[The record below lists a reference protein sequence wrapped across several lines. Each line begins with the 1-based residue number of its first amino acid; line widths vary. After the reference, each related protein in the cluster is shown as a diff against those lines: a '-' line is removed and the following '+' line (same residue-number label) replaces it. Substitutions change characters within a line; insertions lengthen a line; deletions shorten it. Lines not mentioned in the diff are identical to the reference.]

1 MHSSAVI
8 ELDSPMKKPVDEPSR
23 PQTPPSSP
31 SKNNR
36 SRSPTKEKVRI
47 PPTPYCESTDAFWS
61 QETTNDW
68 VDQHSPSKLEQ
79 LLREFEDSD
88 DEQSRDKS
96 FDIMP
101 RSRSVKG
108 EKQPK
113 PPSKTAQKKA
123 EAEHKKALLARKKSF
138 DDKKA
143 SLAYDFLKVL
153 DNAVADGQVQEMAK
167 ETGGVHIV
175 WSKTLQTT
183 AGRAT
188 WKRVRITGDGGHDI
202 GKPTKHHATIE
213 LAERIID
220 NEDRL
225 INTLAHEYCHLANN
239 MISKV
244 YNNPHGTS
252 FKQWGLRCKQALQDH
267 PVYAGRVEVT
277 TKHNYKIEYKYVWT
291 CVDCA
296 QNYGRHSKSIDPT
309 KSRCGKCRG
318 ILQQIKPKPRNV
330 SPKKKAAAGAS
341 TGGATAQGSRLSPVD
356 RKAVDDVM
364 QVLGGFSLH

>member
-1 MHSSAVI
+1 MTN
-8 ELDSPMKKPVDEPSR
+8 LDSPAKKPVPTELPK

-36 SRSPTKEKVRI
+36 LRSPTKGKVRI
-47 PPTPYCESTDAFWS
+47 PPTPYRESTDAFWS

-68 VDQHSPSKLEQ
+68 VDQHSPSKVEQ

-88 DEQSRDKS
+88 DDNDNKKETSL
-96 FDIMP
+96 DIMP
-101 RSRSVKG
+101 RSREVK
-108 EKQPK
+108 QAPK
-113 PPSKTAQKKA
+113 APKTPSKTAQKKA
-123 EAEHKKALLARKKSF
+123 EIEHKKALLARKKSF

-143 SLAYDFLKVL
+143 GFAYEFLKTL
-153 DNAVADGQVQEMAK
+153 DSAVTGGQVQGMAQ
-167 ETGGVHIV
+167 ETGGVKII

-188 WKRVRITGDGGHDI
+188 WRRANNTDNTD
-202 GKPTKHHATIE
+202 KPAKQYASIE

-220 NEDRL
+220 NDDRL

-244 YNNPHGTS
+244 YNHPHGTS
-252 FKQWGLRCKQALQDH
+252 FKQWGLKCKQALQDH

-277 TKHNYKIEYKYVWT
+277 TKHNYKIDYKYVWA

-296 QNYGRHSKSIDPT
+296 QSFGRHSKSIDPGRV
-309 KSRCGKCRG
+309 RCGRCKG
-318 ILQQIKPKPRNV
+318 ILQQIKPKPRNA
-330 SPKKKAAAGAS
+330 SPKKKTRAACSGFGA
-341 TGGATAQGSRLSPVD
+341 AQGGSVSPVG
-356 RKAVDDVM
+356 REGVDDVM
-364 QVLGGFSLH
+364 QVLGGVSLN

>member
-1 MHSSAVI
+1 MI
-8 ELDSPMKKPVDEPSR
+8 ELDTPLKRSAYEPPR

-31 SKNNR
+31 SKDNHL
-36 SRSPTKEKVRI
+36 RSPTKDRVRI
-47 PPTPYCESTDAFWS
+47 PPTPYRESSDAFWS

-68 VDQHSPSKLEQ
+68 VDQHSPKKLDQ

-88 DEQSRDKS
+88 DERNREKS
-96 FDIMP
+96 FDIVP
-101 RSRSVKG
+101 RSRNVKG
-108 EKQPK
+108 REPK
-113 PPSKTAQKKA
+113 SPSKTAQKKA
-123 EAEHKKALLARKKSF
+123 EIEQKKALMARKKSF

-143 SLAYDFLKVL
+143 GLAYDFLKVL
-153 DNAVADGQVQEMAK
+153 DNAVAGGQVQEMAK
-167 ETGGVHIV
+167 ETGGVNIV

-188 WKRVRITGDGGHDI
+188 WKRVRITDDDVS
-202 GKPTKHHATIE
+202 KPTKHHATIE

-220 NEDRL
+220 SEDRL

-244 YNNPHGTS
+244 YNNPHGAS
-252 FKQWGLRCKQALQDH
+252 FKQWGLKCKQALQDH
-267 PVYAGRVEVT
+267 PVYAGRIEVT
-277 TKHNYKIEYKYVWT
+277 TKHNYKIDYKYVWT

-309 KSRCGKCRG
+309 KSRCGRCRG

-330 SPKKKAAAGAS
+330 SPKKKPAAGAS
-341 TGGATAQGSRLSPVD
+341 TGIGIDAGGGAARLSPVD
-356 RKAVDDVM
+356 TKAVDDVM
-364 QVLGGFSLH
+364 QILGGVSLH

>member
-1 MHSSAVI
+1 VI
-8 ELDSPMKKPVDEPSR
+8 ELDAHPKKPAHEP
-23 PQTPPSSP
+23 PKLQTPPSSP

-36 SRSPTKEKVRI
+36 LRSPMKDKVRI
-47 PPTPYCESTDAFWS
+47 PPTPYRESTDAFWS

-68 VDQHSPSKLEQ
+68 VDQHSPKKLDQ

-88 DEQSRDKS
+88 NERTCDKS

-108 EKQPK
+108 KEPK

-123 EAEHKKALLARKKSF
+123 EIEHKKALLARKKSF
-138 DDKKA
+138 DNKKA
-143 SLAYDFLKVL
+143 DLAYDFLKVL
-153 DNAVADGQVQEMAK
+153 DDAVADGQVQEMAK
-167 ETGGVHIV
+167 ETGGVKIV

-188 WKRVRITGDGGHDI
+188 WKRVRDDGGYDA
-202 GKPTKHHATIE
+202 GNPTKHHATIE

-225 INTLAHEYCHLANN
+225 INTLAHEYCHLTNY

-244 YNNPHGTS
+244 HNNPHGAS
-252 FKQWGLRCKQALQDH
+252 FKQWGLKCKQALQAH
-267 PVYAGRVEVT
+267 PIYAGRVEVT
-277 TKHNYKIEYKYVWT
+277 TKHDYKIDYKYVWV

-309 KSRCGKCRG
+309 KSRCGQCKG

-330 SPKKKAAAGAS
+330 SPKKKSAAGAS
-341 TGGATAQGSRLSPVD
+341 TGLGIGAGGATAQGSRLSPID
-356 RKAVDDVM
+356 TKAVDDVM
-364 QVLGGFSLH
+364 QVLGRVSLH